1 MKQNDFIEPLA
12 ARQMCHSN
20 ASLPQNIPHKNKI
33 LFPILFACKKMDFH
47 PETNSRETK
56 ERRWESGM
64 PRSSYRTV
72 MDTSW
77 FSIEEFFGLNR
88 KQERKRRS
96 LKQRFER
103 KTNFMRFSH
112 RENIV
117 YARVWTH
124 FQRSMSCAQQ
134 QLLRI
139 RKTQG
144 CSATIIDT
152 QGVKPF
158 FYAWHK
164 NISFQLTRQ
173 KNASFSLNF
182 GSVKL
187 RVPQK
192 RTCVTMTQKSA

>member
-1 MKQNDFIEPLA
+1 M
-12 ARQMCHSN
+12 H
-20 ASLPQNIPHKNKI
+20 
-33 LFPILFACKKMDFH
+33 FH

-124 FQRSMSCAQQ
+124 FQRSMSKQ

-158 FYAWHK
+158 FMRDTK
-164 NISFQLTRQ
+164 TFLSSSRDRKKI
-173 KNASFSLNF
+173 SFSLNF

-192 RTCVTMTQKSA
+192 KKENA